1 MAGGHGGAMSSDVTD
16 MKQTPITDYSCGQLS
31 PMKAMKTCC
40 LLFGGLAW
48 VLATGCS
55 HQRENPPASAA
66 IVPSLTESGEVTVPL
81 PAQTPFDG
89 KPNARAAYLESYA
102 MGYRLAATD
111 YASPGCLCG
120 SEGDA
125 ECYEATV
132 SGFFAGKEAGSAA
145 FANNRRQNQA
155 PFTATSGTPTA
166 TPPSRQR

>member
-1 MAGGHGGAMSSDVTD
+1 MSSDVTEI
-16 MKQTPITDYSCGQLS
+16 KQTPISDYYCGPQS

-55 HQRENPPASAA
+55 HKKGNPPASAA
-66 IVPSLTESGEVTVPL
+66 IVPSLAESGEVTVPF

-89 KPNARAAYLESYA
+89 NPKARAVYLEFYA

-111 YASPGCLCG
+111 SEYTSLGCMCG
-120 SEGDA
+120 SAGDA
-125 ECYEATV
+125 ERYEATV

-145 FANNRRQNQA
+145 FAKKRQQNQA
-155 PFTATSGTPTA
+155 AHADTSGAPPA